1 MKEMR
6 KNHIVGEEK
15 KEENLEVKLEFVE
28 KNGEKR
34 CIYSCGDKKIEIT
47 DEDMIKRMKAIEE
60 EVERD
65 FEARVSAVIKGI
77 ENS

>member
-1 MKEMR
+1 MR

-47 DEDMIKRMKAIEE
+47 DEDMIKRMKAIE
-60 EVERD
+60 
-65 FEARVSAVIKGI
+65 
-77 ENS
+77 